1 MPARLAS
8 VERAWESKILQMSR
22 EFAGWWL
29 FFGGL
34 SQINKPQ
41 HFYHLLRNRSCHQ
54 QSFSSK
60 VLKITCYSCEEKLT
74 FYRTLKRF
82 SHMLLIQSANKT
94 MQSRRFAKFK
104 WHNFI
109 ASLYWLTKLDVHTRD
124 SFPNIPHPWCYDF
137 DLMRSFWGKVV
148 NMRWMIQLGKF
159 QICSLL
165 WWTAIVPCQEVAKEY
180 NRPLKSNKNPLPS
193 AWQIGCLWRKR
204 RGDLPK
210 EPPRL
215 FDFT

>member
-34 SQINKPQ
+34 SQINTTQ

-60 VLKITCYSCEEKLT
+60 VLNITCYSCEEKLT

-104 WHNFI
+104 WHNFT

-137 DLMRSFWGKVV
+137 DLKWG
-148 NMRWMIQLGKF
+148 
-159 QICSLL
+159 LL
-165 WWTAIVPCQEVAKEY
+165 EGRWWTCGEWSSLANSKSVHCSDEL
-180 NRPLKSNKNPLPS
+180 PLFRVKRLPRNTTDLLSPTKIHFHLHDRLVLFEKN
-193 AWQIGCLWRKR
+193 AWG
-204 RGDLPK
+204 P
-210 EPPRL
+210 
-215 FDFT
+215 